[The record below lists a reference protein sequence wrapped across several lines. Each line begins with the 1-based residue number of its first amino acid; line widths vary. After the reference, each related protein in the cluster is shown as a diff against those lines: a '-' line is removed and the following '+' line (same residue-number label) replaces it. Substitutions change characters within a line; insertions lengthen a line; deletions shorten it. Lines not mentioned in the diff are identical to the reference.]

1 MAKIKRPTL
10 TVKCSQFAFD
20 ELFEKFNKAVKS
32 KQYKKFDYDA
42 WCKIR
47 KTIKEHCSRTDKTI
61 IPTNV
66 HFDIDTNEVLV
77 AIGKEGVGF
86 QSDDKSFGQF
96 LANEWTPRFIT
107 DVLMSGIEV
116 REVSDYVISTKP
128 TPAEQTW
135 KETMCAN
142 DSYCYKIYVKQR
154 KEINNYY
161 NDVNQHY
168 EKIYTN
174 ADKYKPSYAT
184 AQPSNLNWDGIA
196 GGPIADN
203 TATKATTNTEKLDG
217 FTIDWNVPTSTTK
230 PITNAVK
237 PDSLTL
243 DWFATTSSTKPIS
256 ADDLATITKL
266 NTKAS
271 VISPC
276 ADQVSICCDDLCKN
290 CKNYEKK
297 DNEKKENKMKGFN
310 FDFGKITNDS
320 IRMSMYGMAVKN
332 TSGVWTAYDK
342 STGDLMDVDVFNF
355 DGSNFLFKMPVAIK
369 DIVVGDVVIHARK
382 PMFVISK
389 TEAGDLVAIDPV
401 AGEKKTIMPVRS
413 PFGFNFCTKII
424 SLFDSLMPTAETPS
438 ADNPFGSLWM
448 FALLDN
454 KQDTKDILPM
464 MLMMNGANMGNMNPM
479 MWMLMMD
486 NDGSTKDNLLPLMML
501 ANMNK

>member
-1 MAKIKRPTL
+1 MAKIKSPTL

-32 KQYKKFDYDA
+32 KQYKKFDYDD

-47 KTIKEHCSRTDKTI
+47 KAIKEHCSRTDKTI
-61 IPTNV
+61 IPATI
-66 HFDIDTNEVLV
+66 HFDIDTKVVLV
-77 AIGKEGVGF
+77 AIGKESVEF
-86 QSDDKSFGQF
+86 HFDDKSFGQF
-96 LANEWTPRFIT
+96 LVNELTPQFIIK
-107 DVLMSGIEV
+107 VLMCNIEV
-116 REVSDYVISTKP
+116 KEATEYVISTKP
-128 TPAEQTW
+128 TTAELNW
-135 KETMCAN
+135 KREMTIN
-142 DSYCYKIYVKQR
+142 DKYYYKNIIKQY
-154 KEINNYY
+154 KNY
-161 NDVNQHY
+161 NDVY
-168 EKIYTN
+168 EKIYTD
-174 ADKYKPSYAT
+174 ADKYSPAYAT
-184 AQPSNLNWDGIA
+184 AQPSNLNWA
-196 GGPIADN
+196 VDN
-203 TATKATTNTEKLDG
+203 TATKAITNTATTKPDG
-217 FTIDWNVPTSTTK
+217 LTIDWFASTTTTK
-230 PITNAVK
+230 PV
-237 PDSLTL
+237 
-243 DWFATTSSTKPIS
+243 ST
-256 ADDLATITKL
+256 DDLVDVAKL

-271 VISPC
+271 IISPC

-297 DNEKKENKMKGFN
+297 DNEEKENKMKGFN

-369 DIVVGDVVIHARK
+369 DIAVGDVIIHARK
-382 PMFVISK
+382 PMFVVSK

-401 AGEKKTIMPVRS
+401 AGEKKTIMPIRS

-424 SLFDSLMPTAETPS
+424 SLFDSLMPTAEAPS

-464 MLMMNGANMGNMNPM
+464 MLMMNGANMGSMNPM

>member
-1 MAKIKRPTL
+1 MATIKSPVL
-10 TVKCSQFAFD
+10 YVKCSQQAFN
-20 ELFEKFNKAVKS
+20 ELFEKFNKAVKN

-47 KTIKEHCSRTDKTI
+47 KTIKEHCSRVDNKIVPTI
-61 IPTNV
+61 I
-66 HFDIDTNEVLV
+66 HFDIDTKKVFVENVPN
-77 AIGKEGVGF
+77 F
-86 QSDDKSFGQF
+86 YFDDKSFGQF
-96 LANEWTPRFIT
+96 LVNELTPQFIIK
-107 DVLMSGIEV
+107 VLMCNVEV
-116 REVSDYVISTKP
+116 KETTDYVISTKP
-128 TPAEQTW
+128 TTAELNW
-135 KETMCAN
+135 KREMTIN
-142 DSYCYKIYVKQR
+142 DSYYYKNIIKQC
-154 KEINNYY
+154 KEITNYF
-161 NDVNQHY
+161 NDVNEHY
-168 EKIYTN
+168 EKIYTD
-174 ADKYKPSYAT
+174 ADKYKPAYAT
-184 AQPSNLNWDGIA
+184 AQPAVLNWA
-196 GGPIADN
+196 GGPIGDN
-203 TATKATTNTEKLDG
+203 TATKAIVSNAAELANTA
-217 FTIDWNVPTSTTK
+217 TAK
-230 PITNAVK
+230 PG
-237 PDSLTL
+237 SLTL
-243 DWFATTSSTKPIS
+243 DWFASTGTTKPVS
-256 ADDLATITKL
+256 ADDLVDVTKL
-266 NTKAS
+266 NTRAS

-276 ADQVSICCDDLCKN
+276 ADQVSICTDDLCKN

-297 DNEKKENKMKGFN
+297 DNEEKENKMKGFN

-369 DIVVGDVVIHARK
+369 DIAVGDVIIHARK
-382 PMFVISK
+382 PMFVVSK

-448 FALLDN
+448 FALLDG

-464 MLMMNGANMGNMNPM
+464 MLMMNGANMGSMNPM

>member
-77 AIGKEGVGF
+77 AIGKEGVRF

-107 DVLMSGIEV
+107 DVLMNGIEV

-128 TPAEQTW
+128 TSAEQTW

-154 KEINNYY
+154 EEINNYY

-168 EKIYTN
+168 EKIYTD

-203 TATKATTNTEKLDG
+203 TATKA
-217 FTIDWNVPTSTTK
+217 IVS
-230 PITNAVK
+230 NAAELATATAK
-237 PDSLTL
+237 SGGLTL
-243 DWFATTSSTKPIS
+243 DWFASTGTTKPVS
-256 ADDLATITKL
+256 TDDLVDVTKL

-297 DNEKKENKMKGFN
+297 DNEEKENKMKGFN

-332 TSGVWTAYDK
+332 TSGIWTAYDK

-369 DIVVGDVVIHARK
+369 DIAVGDVVIHARK

-401 AGEKKTIMPVRS
+401 AGEKKTIMPS
-413 PFGFNFCTKII
+413 KNMFGFNFATKVV
-424 SLFDSLMPTAETPS
+424 SLFDNLMGQTPTSE
-438 ADNPFGSLWM
+438 NPFGNLWM
-448 FALLDN
+448 LMLMDG
-454 KQDTKDILPM
+454 KSDMKDMLIPM
-464 MLMMNGANMGNMNPM
+464 MLMNQANGSTNAFNPM
-479 MWMLMMD
+479 MLMLM
-486 NDGSTKDNLLPLMML
+486 NDGDMKDIALPLML
-501 ANMNK
+501 MNQVK

>member
-1 MAKIKRPTL
+1 MATIKSPTL

-32 KQYKKFDYDA
+32 KQYKKFDYDD

-47 KTIKEHCSRTDKTI
+47 KAIKEHCSRTDKTI
-61 IPTNV
+61 IPATV
-66 HFDIDTNEVLV
+66 HFDIDTKVVLI
-77 AIGKEGVGF
+77 AIGKEPVEF
-86 QSDDKSFGQF
+86 HFDDKSFGQF
-96 LANEWTPRFIT
+96 LVNELTPQFIIK
-107 DVLMSGIEV
+107 VLMCNIEV
-116 REVSDYVISTKP
+116 KEATEYVIPTKP
-128 TPAEQTW
+128 TIAELNW
-135 KETMCAN
+135 KREMTAN
-142 DSYCYKIYVKQR
+142 DKYYYKNIIKQY
-154 KEINNYY
+154 KNY
-161 NDVNQHY
+161 NDVY
-168 EKIYTN
+168 EKIYTD
-174 ADKYKPSYAT
+174 ADKYSPAYAT
-184 AQPSNLNWDGIA
+184 AQPSNLNWNGIT
-196 GGPIADN
+196 GGPVADN

-256 ADDLATITKL
+256 ADDLVSVAKL
-266 NTKAS
+266 NTRAD
-271 VISPC
+271 VIKPC

-297 DNEKKENKMKGFN
+297 DNEEKENKMKGFN

-369 DIVVGDVVIHARK
+369 DIAVGDVIIHARK
-382 PMFVISK
+382 PMFVVSK

-401 AGEKKTIMPVRS
+401 AGEKKTIMPIRS
-413 PFGFNFCTKII
+413 PFGFNFATKVI
-424 SLFDSLMPTAETPS
+424 SLFDNLTGNSEAPS
-438 ADNPFGSLWM
+438 ADNPFGNLWM
-448 FALLDN
+448 LMLMDG
-454 KQDTKDILPM
+454 KSDMKDMLVPM
-464 MLMMNGANMGNMNPM
+464 MLMSQANGSTNAFNPM
-479 MWMLMMD
+479 MLMLMS
-486 NDGSTKDNLLPLMML
+486 DGDMKDLAVPLML
-501 ANMNK
+501 MNQVK

>member
-1 MAKIKRPTL
+1 MATIKSPTL
-10 TVKCSQFAFD
+10 YVKCSQSAFD
-20 ELFEKFNKAVKS
+20 ELFEKFNKAVKQ

-47 KTIKEHCSRTDKTI
+47 KTIKERCSRVDNKI
-61 IPTNV
+61 VPTSI
-66 HFDIDTNEVLV
+66 HFDVDTKKVFVENVPN
-77 AIGKEGVGF
+77 F
-86 QSDDKSFGQF
+86 YFDDKSFGQF
-96 LANEWTPRFIT
+96 LVNELTPQFIIK
-107 DVLMSGIEV
+107 VLMCNIEV
-116 REVSDYVISTKP
+116 KEATEYVISTKP
-128 TPAEQTW
+128 TTAELNW
-135 KETMCAN
+135 KREMTIN
-142 DSYCYKIYVKQR
+142 DKYYYKNIIKQY

-161 NDVNQHY
+161 NDVNEHY
-168 EKIYTN
+168 EKIYTD
-174 ADKYKPSYAT
+174 ADKYSTTYAT
-184 AQPSNLNWDGIA
+184 AQPSNLNWNGIT
-196 GGPIADN
+196 GGPVADN
-203 TATKATTNTEKLDG
+203 TATKATTNTETLDG
-217 FTIDWNVPTSTTK
+217 FTIDWNAPTSITK

-256 ADDLATITKL
+256 ADDLVSVAKL
-266 NTKAS
+266 NTRAD
-271 VISPC
+271 VIKPC

-297 DNEKKENKMKGFN
+297 DNEEKENKMKGFN

-369 DIVVGDVVIHARK
+369 DIAVGDVIIHARK
-382 PMFVISK
+382 PMFVVSK

-401 AGEKKTIMPVRS
+401 AGEKKTIMPTRS

-424 SLFDSLMPTAETPS
+424 SLFDSLMPTTETPS
-438 ADNPFGSLWM
+438 VDNPFGSLWM

-464 MLMMNGANMGNMNPM
+464 MLMMNGANMGSMNPM

-486 NDGSTKDNLLPLMML
+486 NDGSTKDNLLPLMIL

>member
-1 MAKIKRPTL
+1 MATIKSPTL
-10 TVKCSQFAFD
+10 TVKCSQFAFN
-20 ELFEKFNKAVKS
+20 ELFEKFNKVVKS
-32 KQYKKFDYDA
+32 KQYKKFDYDD

-47 KTIKEHCSRTDKTI
+47 KAIKEHCSRTDKTI
-61 IPTNV
+61 IPATV
-66 HFDIDTNEVLV
+66 HFDIDTKVVLV
-77 AIGKEGVGF
+77 AIGKESVGF
-86 QSDDKSFGQF
+86 HFDDKSFGQF
-96 LANEWTPRFIT
+96 LVNELTPQFIIK
-107 DVLMSGIEV
+107 VLMCNIEV
-116 REVSDYVISTKP
+116 KEATEYVISTKP
-128 TPAEQTW
+128 TTAELNW
-135 KETMCAN
+135 KREMTIN
-142 DSYCYKIYVKQR
+142 DKYYYKNIIKQY
-154 KEINNYY
+154 KEPNNY
-161 NDVNQHY
+161 NDVY
-168 EKIYTN
+168 EKIYTD
-174 ADKYKPSYAT
+174 ADKYSPAYAT
-184 AQPSNLNWDGIA
+184 AQPSNLNWAVD
-196 GGPIADN
+196 D
-203 TATKATTNTEKLDG
+203 TATKAITNTA
-217 FTIDWNVPTSTTK
+217 TTK
-230 PITNAVK
+230 PE
-237 PDSLTL
+237 SLTL
-243 DWFATTSSTKPIS
+243 DWFATTSTTKPVS
-256 ADDLATITKL
+256 TDDLVDVAKL

-271 VISPC
+271 IISPC
-276 ADQVSICCDDLCKN
+276 ANQVSICCDDLCKN

-297 DNEKKENKMKGFN
+297 DNEEKENKMKGFN

-369 DIVVGDVVIHARK
+369 DIAVGDVIIHARK
-382 PMFVISK
+382 PMFVVSK

-401 AGEKKTIMPVRS
+401 AGEKKTIMPIRS

-424 SLFDSLMPTAETPS
+424 SLFDSLMPTAEAPS

-464 MLMMNGANMGNMNPM
+464 MLMMNGANMGSMNPM

>member
-47 KTIKEHCSRTDKTI
+47 KIIKEHCSRTDKTI

-77 AIGKEGVGF
+77 AIGKEAVGF
-86 QSDDKSFGQF
+86 QYDDKSFGQF

-116 REVSDYVISTKP
+116 KEVSDYVISTKP
-128 TPAEQTW
+128 TPAERAW
-135 KETMCAN
+135 KETMSAN
-142 DSYCYKIYVKQR
+142 DSYCYKIFVKQR
-154 KEINNYY
+154 EEINNYY
-161 NDVNQHY
+161 NDVNKYY
-168 EKIYTN
+168 EDIYT
-174 ADKYKPSYAT
+174 DSKKYSPAYAT
-184 AQPSNLNWDGIA
+184 AQPSNLNWNSIT

-203 TATKATTNTEKLDG
+203 TATKATTNTEKPDG
-217 FTIDWNVPTSTTK
+217 FTIDWNAPTSSTK
-230 PITNAVK
+230 PITNTVK

-256 ADDLATITKL
+256 ADDLGSIVKL
-266 NTKAS
+266 DTRADIIK
-271 VISPC
+271 PC
-276 ADQVSICCDDLCKN
+276 VDKVSICCDDLCKN

-297 DNEKKENKMKGFN
+297 DNEEKENKMKGFN

-369 DIVVGDVVIHARK
+369 DIAVGDVIIHARK
-382 PMFVISK
+382 PMFVVSK

-401 AGEKKTIMPVRS
+401 AGEKKTIMLSRNM
-413 PFGFNFCTKII
+413 FNFNFATKVV
-424 SLFDSLMPTAETPS
+424 SLFDGMMSQTPT

-448 FALLDN
+448 LALLDG
-454 KQDTKDILPM
+454 KSDMKDMLIPM
-464 MLMMNGANMGNMNPM
+464 MLMSQANGSTNAFNPM
-479 MWMLMMD
+479 MLMLM
-486 NDGSTKDNLLPLMML
+486 NDGDMKDLAVPLML
-501 ANMNK
+501 MNQVK